1 MPKENIC
8 HGVQGPCPINMLDN
22 IMIRQPTR
30 NPASPPKDTPVR
42 ITIAATGLKLGT
54 IKKAALPATPIAAR
68 TEITMISRAFG
79 LRPSNIIKNGSIA
92 ATITIRLHIRYFL
105 PWKNR
110 TDRYKS
116 SGTTKSIRARANQV
130 LRFTFPFFSI
140 CRMIIPS
147 EGRVYSSRSSAG
159 SSSCAS
165 FGIFSQNSSIN
176 WSSCCSVST

>member
-1 MPKENIC
+1 M
-8 HGVQGPCPINMLDN
+8 
-22 IMIRQPTR
+22 
-30 NPASPPKDTPVR
+30 
-42 ITIAATGLKLGT
+42 GT

-165 FGIFSQNSSIN
+165 FGISSQNSSIN
-176 WSSCCSVST
+176 WSSCCYVST